1 MILPTNLFP
10 KEGGRGHHGW
20 NLQKL
25 PQNIIQHAVHSW
37 RFIEWISWFHITGGT
52 DKKWKTK
59 LIRLKSRLPPPPSQA
74 INNETDRSLSTFE
87 VKCTIFFMYRFV
99 KEKLVK
105 IKERQIIPISVSSFL
120 HSSKKFSN
128 VINYRQPDLS
138 SKR

>member
-1 MILPTNLFP
+1 MDETFRNCLKTSSSTPLT
-10 KEGGRGHHGW
+10 RGDSLSESAG
-20 NLQKL
+20 
-25 PQNIIQHAVHSW
+25 
-37 RFIEWISWFHITGGT
+37 FISQGVQI
-52 DKKWKTK
+52 KKWKTK

-87 VKCTIFFMYRFV
+87 VKCTIFFMYRYV

-120 HSSKKFSN
+120 HSSKKKSN

>member
-1 MILPTNLFP
+1 MDETFRNCLKTSSSTPFT
-10 KEGGRGHHGW
+10 RGDSLSESAG
-20 NLQKL
+20 
-25 PQNIIQHAVHSW
+25 
-37 RFIEWISWFHITGGT
+37 FISQGVQI
-52 DKKWKTK
+52 KKWKTK

-87 VKCTIFFMYRFV
+87 VKCTIFFMYRYV